1 MTEKQF
7 TVNEFGRICEYEN
20 EINQEVACIKLNIF
34 YEIKEELREE
44 NKELKKENKELKK
57 ENKQFKKQI
66 GNLEHTRDFCAECC
80 EQLEKEIE
88 QLKKKNEILR
98 QTIERLCEAW

>member
-1 MTEKQF
+1 MDFINGVLIMTKKRF
-7 TVNEFGRICEYEN
+7 TVDEFGRICDYGN
-20 EINQEVACIKLNIF
+20 GINQEVVCINLNVF
-34 YEIKEELREE
+34 HEIKER
-44 NKELKKENKELKK
+44 KKKENERLKE
-57 ENKQFKKQI
+57 QI
-66 GNLEHTRDFCAECC
+66 SNLEHTRDFCAECC